1 MICKE
6 CGAPLK
12 PGAKFCTKCGA
23 EVEKEPIILT
33 CPECGR
39 QVSENQQFCR
49 FCGCT
54 LDFSNHHQPDIP
66 DIPDIPVIP
75 QPEQKQTSFFES
87 EVKPMKEEPKEEK
100 KMPDIKAMDHSNW
113 PAYIS
118 MAAAAIG
125 FLSPLRWVVNI
136 LVGVVIR
143 LFRLY
148 YFYPIMRFISFM
160 YGFMHWVCIILCLVV
175 VAGLSYLLSIEKSE
189 NQSSI
194 WVGFIPAAFSLI
206 AVIFTM
212 TMHPA
217 LSFLVSIPAILVGL
231 LLANKVFIKRE
242 VLRGPFDINKEL
254 DSLKGFFVS
263 NKPKSAPAST
273 SKRTVKTGVPTVVN
287 ERLNEASYFDGNGKD
302 LFVIS
307 LVNALAMSVTCG
319 IMIPWAQVRVARYE
333 AGHTVYNGRR
343 LQFVGKTSDLFIL
356 YLKWILLSMV
366 TCGIYTPFA
375 MVEYTKWI
383 SRYTG
388 YEDET
393 PGPNGFAGS
402 DFDGNAFEYYG
413 YTSLGGALT
422 ALTCGIGS
430 GWYFNLLKNWTLSH
444 TKVCHDRMAY
454 DKDTWTSTLGILLVN
469 YLLTSVTCGIYGPW
483 ARCHILEY
491 AVARTHINPNYN
503 YHE

>member
-23 EVEKEPIILT
+23 EVEKEPIVLT

-39 QVSENQQFCR
+39 QVSADQKFCR

-54 LDFSNHHQPDIP
+54 LDFSENEEPQ
-66 DIPDIPVIP
+66 IPDIPVIP
-75 QPEQKQTSFFES
+75 QPQTKETSFFES
-87 EVKPMKEEPKEEK
+87 EVKPMKEKPREEVK
-100 KMPDIKAMDHSNW
+100 QPDTKQKNQNNW
-113 PAYIS
+113 PAFIS
-118 MAAAAIG
+118 LGAAAIG

-136 LVGVVIR
+136 VVGVVIR

-148 YFYPIMRFISFM
+148 YFYPILRFISFM
-160 YGFMHWVCIILCLVV
+160 YGFMHWVCILLCLAVI
-175 VAGLSYLLSIEKSE
+175 AGLSYLLSVEKSE

-194 WVGFIPAAFSLI
+194 WMGFIPAACSLI
-206 AVIFTM
+206 SVIFTM

-217 LSFLVSIPAILVGL
+217 LSFLVSIPAILVGI

-242 VLRGPFDINKEL
+242 VLRGPFDLNSEL
-254 DSLKGFFVS
+254 DSLKGFFAS
-263 NKPKSAPAST
+263 SKPKSAPAA
-273 SKRTVKTGVPTVVN
+273 TVKRPVKTSVPLVPN

-366 TCGIYTPFA
+366 TCGIYFPFA

-483 ARCHILEY
+483 ARCRINEY
-491 AVARTHINPNYN
+491 AISRTHINPNYN